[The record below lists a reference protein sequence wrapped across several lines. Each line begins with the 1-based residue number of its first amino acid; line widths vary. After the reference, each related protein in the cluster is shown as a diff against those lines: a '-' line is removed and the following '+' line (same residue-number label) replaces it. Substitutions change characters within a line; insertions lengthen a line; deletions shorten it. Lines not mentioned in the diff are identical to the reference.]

1 MLSVAVT
8 PPLNEIL
15 VTERLSVTFAEKVMV
30 CVFEEDN
37 SVTLLSLTL
46 NELILGAWSSLL
58 TTVTSILSVASFPAA
73 SKTLRLTV
81 SVDEPKL

>member
-15 VTERLSVTFAEKVMV
+15 VTERLSVTFAEKVIV

-37 SVTLLSLTL
+37 SVTLLSSTL
-46 NELILGAWSSLL
+46 NELILGA
-58 TTVTSILSVASFPAA
+58 
-73 SKTLRLTV
+73 
-81 SVDEPKL
+81 